1 MKKQGIALLCA
12 GALAVTS
19 LPQVGLAADDLSLGQ
34 VRAGSSD
41 LTLQYKGARA
51 GDWYHVYLGDQYL
64 AGQLSADAAARG
76 SLQLTLPRAAA
87 DGDLVNVR
95 MAGSGNHFLSADT
108 KVTAAP
114 TPAPAPAS
122 GQLTAVYPSEVKP
135 GSTVKPRIYLN
146 DQGRMTDVSDD
157 AVYSYSGPIVAGSFI
172 KGGFTVA
179 QDAPEGSIVTLR
191 IMYGDQNIDKRL
203 VIRSSASETPT
214 PSTPEKPSPT
224 SPGNFSLARTQVDKD
239 KAETIDIALKQTD
252 SRAKALGVAVVHK
265 ENAAKVTAS
274 VADPAGFLASGKGQ
288 LKFKADREGAVDL
301 ELRAFDAAGKVL
313 DRYPF
318 QIMVGKSGLAANQVR
333 MTIGLKS
340 LVIGNEQKAMDTA
353 PFIQDNRTFV
363 PLRAL
368 AEAFGAKVDYK
379 AADQTIHI
387 QMADKTV
394 VMTIGEKTFTDN
406 GKTKT
411 MDVAPYLSSGGR
423 TIVPVRFAAEG
434 LGFKITTTADAE
446 GLTTDLIFSKAK

>member
-12 GALAVTS
+12 GALMVTA
-19 LPQVGLAADDLSLGQ
+19 LPQPGQAADDLTLGQ
-34 VRAGSSD
+34 VTAGSTD
-41 LTLQYKGARA
+41 LTLQYKGAKA

-76 SLQLTLPRAAA
+76 SLQLALPRAAA
-87 DGDLVNVR
+87 AGDVVNVR
-95 MAGSGNHFLSADT
+95 MAGPGTTFLSAD
-108 KVTAAP
+108 VQATAA
-114 TPAPAPAS
+114 PAPAPAT
-122 GQLTAVYPSEVKP
+122 GQLKAVYPSEVKP
-135 GSTVKPRIYLN
+135 GSTVKPRIYLDN
-146 DQGRMTDVSDD
+146 KGQITDVSDD
-157 AVYSYSGPIVAGSFI
+157 VVYSYSGPIVAGSFV

-179 QDAPEGSIVTLR
+179 QDAPEGSVVTLR
-191 IMYGDQNIDKRL
+191 IIYGDQNIDKRL
-203 VIRSSASETPT
+203 VVRSTASESPT
-214 PSTPEKPSPT
+214 PEMPENNT
-224 SPGNFSLARTQVDKD
+224 SGNFSLGRTQVDKD
-239 KAETIDIALKQTD
+239 KMETIDISLKKTD
-252 SRAKALGVAVVHK
+252 SRAKALGVAVIHK
-265 ENAAKVTAS
+265 EDAATKVTAS

-288 LKFKADREGAVDL
+288 LKFKADREGTVDL
-301 ELRAFDAAGKVL
+301 ELRAFDTSGQVL
-313 DRYPF
+313 ERYPF
-318 QIMVGKSGLAANQVR
+318 QILVGQSGLAPNQVR

-340 LVIGNEQKAMDTA
+340 LVIGNEQKSMDTA

-379 AADQTIHI
+379 AEDQTIHI

-394 VMTIGEKTFTDN
+394 VMTIGDKNFTDN
-406 GKTKT
+406 GKAKT

-446 GLTTDLIFSKAK
+446 GLTTDVIFSKVE

>member
-41 LTLQYKGARA
+41 LTLQYKGAKA

-76 SLQLTLPRAAA
+76 SLQLALPRAAA

-95 MAGSGNHFLSADT
+95 MAGPGNHFLSADA

-114 TPAPAPAS
+114 AQTPAS
-122 GQLTAVYPSEVKP
+122 GRLTAVYPSEVKP

-203 VIRSSASETPT
+203 IIRSSASETPT
-214 PSTPEKPSPT
+214 PSTPESPSPAT
-224 SPGNFSLARTQVDKD
+224 PGNLSLARTQVDKD
-239 KAETIDIALKQTD
+239 KAESIDIALKQTD
-252 SRAKALGVAVVHK
+252 SRAKALGVAVIHK
-265 ENAAKVTAS
+265 ENAAAKVTAS

-288 LKFKADREGAVDL
+288 LKFKADREGTVDL
-301 ELRAFDAAGKVL
+301 ELRAFDTAGKVL
-313 DRYPF
+313 ERYPF
-318 QIMVGKSGLAANQVR
+318 QIMVGQSGLAANQVR

-394 VMTIGEKTFTDN
+394 IMTIGEKTFTDN

-434 LGFKITTTADAE
+434 LGFKITTTADNE
-446 GLTTDLIFSKAK
+446 GLTTDVIFSKAN